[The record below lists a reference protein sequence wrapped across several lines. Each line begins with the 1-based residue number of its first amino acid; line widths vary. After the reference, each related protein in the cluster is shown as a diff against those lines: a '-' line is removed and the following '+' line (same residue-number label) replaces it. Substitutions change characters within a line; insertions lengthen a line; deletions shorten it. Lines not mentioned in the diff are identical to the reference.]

1 MAKFSIYGIWIELII
16 AAFLTPMM
24 ILVITKYYFKKISK
38 IAVYKLLNA
47 NSDLKQT
54 NRYYDLFKFKNQSL
68 NYAILKIKNNQSRS
82 WLIFTITLITVFI
95 LITVFNIFDSARV
108 SSESG
113 LDEKTAGI
121 IKEMESDESV
131 DYYYAAISDRVVC
144 KTNKNNMS
152 YVVLADVYDKSFP
165 NKMEYKISYGRNPKN
180 YDEVAV
186 GLGFARKHNIKL
198 GDKINILQL

>member
-1 MAKFSIYGIWIELII
+1 M
-16 AAFLTPMM
+16 
-24 ILVITKYYFKKISK
+24 
-38 IAVYKLLNA
+38 
-47 NSDLKQT
+47 
-54 NRYYDLFKFKNQSL
+54 
-68 NYAILKIKNNQSRS
+68 
-82 WLIFTITLITVFI
+82 ITVFI

-108 SSESG
+108 SFDHISDWGLVDMDVYIYRKSG

-121 IKEMESDESV
+121 IKEMKSDKSV

-165 NKMEYKISYGRNPKN
+165 NKMEYKFSYGRNPKN

-198 GDKINILQL
+198 GDKINILHNNIEYNLKTVGIYP